1 MEFYEHK
8 LNLEPKDFRK
18 LIKSKAHT
26 VKYEKIG
33 SGLTVHLSGANHKL
47 IMQGYNKKKNK
58 VLKLTK
64 EEIDHNLSNNMV
76 EGSGFFKTLNK
87 IGISRKQFIRGTK
100 SVANVAKPIIKELI
114 PTISAPL
121 GLALSTAIGNPEL
134 APIAT
139 IAINKGLNI
148 GADKLGEYGGS
159 GLPHPV
165 SKYYPSDIQIAG
177 SGLEND
183 IKKIVNKGVNFIKNG
198 GSVHKVDYDNGF
210 KHSNFVGRPVIS
222 GNGMMQSDEVDHN
235 SLYKNGYMNNKIP
248 LNHPIYNPVKVGG
261 SFKPSGY

>member
-33 SGLTVHLSGANHKL
+33 NGLTIHLSGANHNL

-58 VLKLTK
+58 ILKLTK
-64 EEIDHNLSNNMV
+64 EEIDHNLSNNIV
-76 EGSGFFKTLNK
+76 EGSGFFEILNK
-87 IGISRKQFIRGTK
+87 IGISRKDFMKGTRTVSK
-100 SVANVAKPIIKELI
+100 IGAPVIN
-114 PTISAPL
+114 TIGKAV
-121 GLALSTAIGNPEL
+121 IPEL
-134 APIAT
+134 ATAIAVET
-139 IAINKGLNI
+139 GIPPPLVSIALNKGLDAGTNR
-148 GADKLGEYGGS
+148 LQEYGQTGK

-183 IKKIVNKGVNFIKNG
+183 IKKFVNKGVNYIKNG
-198 GSVHKVDYDNGF
+198 GSVHKVDYNDGF
-210 KHSNFVGRPVIS
+210 KHTNFVGRPVIS
-222 GNGMMQSDEVDHN
+222 GYGMMQSDTVDHN
-235 SLYKNGYMNNKIP
+235 SLYKNGYMNNRIP